1 MKAGTIQTL
10 VQRATSL
17 RAAAAAALVVMWIA
31 LPPPARAVDLR
42 GTAEAVAGDTLKI
55 DGKTIGLY
63 GIVAPKPQQRCFD
76 NALPWW
82 CGRYSQEGLARL
94 IKGADVRCTDKG
106 RSPSGTMLALCKVG
120 NADLAESQIRNGLAV
135 ADGARGVT
143 YAEAERTAR
152 RNQTGIWHGNPDGTF
167 TP

>member
-1 MKAGTIQTL
+1 MKARDDRTIGAL
-10 VQRATSL
+10 L
-17 RAAAAAALVVMWIA
+17 RVTAMAALAWIA
-31 LPPPARAVDLR
+31 GPLPAKAVDLH
-42 GTAEAVAGDTLKI
+42 GAAEAVAGDTLKI
-55 DGKTIGLY
+55 DGRTIALY
-63 GIVAPKPQQRCFD
+63 GIVAPKPHQRCFD

-82 CGRYSQEGLARL
+82 CGRYSQEALARL
-94 IKGADVRCTDKG
+94 VKGADVRCTDKG

-120 NADLAESQIRNGLAV
+120 NTDLAESQMRNGLAV

-152 RNQTGIWHGNPDGTF
+152 RNQTGIWHGNPDGVF

>member
-1 MKAGTIQTL
+1 MKAGRFL
-10 VQRATSL
+10 PLLGRATSSCL
-17 RAAAAAALVVMWIA
+17 VAAAALAFAWVA
-31 LPPPARAVDLR
+31 APRSANAADLR
-42 GTAEAVAGDTLKI
+42 GAAEAIAGDTLKI
-55 DGKTIGLY
+55 DGRTIGLY

-82 CGRYSQEGLARL
+82 CGRYSQESLARL
-94 IKGADVRCTDKG
+94 VKGADVQCADKG

-120 NADLAESQIRNGLAV
+120 NTDLAESQIRNGLAV

-152 RNQTGIWHGNPDGTF
+152 RNQTGIWHGNPDGVF